1 MNFALCVRLGVLI
14 PIVCY
19 RFLSDSYRLE
29 KKEDLIAAL
38 KAADSTLSQDQPNN
52 QPIVTEQ
59 QTLINRGHS
68 PEELREIATIA
79 DEIRHLRKQWLSQAM
94 KSGSTTVSQ
103 GRK

>member
-1 MNFALCVRLGVLI
+1 LI